1 MLGTS
6 SVTMALARLLYVTAT
21 SKRCRCGRAPPPG
34 SASRAA
40 GLGFRP
46 QLAAQAPGGG
56 AAVDAG
62 AHDRPDRLAHVVQVE
77 RVLEVGR
84 ETAQAERRS
93 ASVPRCH
100 LAQDLPDKPL
110 RIFPVALRRGGQYG
124 VLLMEDL
131 AAHIRAKI
139 AAGTLPSLPT
149 ALGSCGPA
157 TATDGSATPATG
169 RSPPPIES

>member
-1 MLGTS
+1 
-6 SVTMALARLLYVTAT
+6 
-21 SKRCRCGRAPPPG
+21 
-34 SASRAA
+34 
-40 GLGFRP
+40 
-46 QLAAQAPGGG
+46 
-56 AAVDAG
+56 
-62 AHDRPDRLAHVVQVE
+62 HVVQVE

-139 AAGTLPSLPT
+139 AAGTPPSLPT
-149 ALGSCGPA
+149 ALGSCGSA
-157 TATDGSATPATG
+157 TATDGSATPATR
-169 RSPPPIES
+169 RSPPPIESTRSTLAAIGRFGFTRSASPPGTTRTRRGWRTPMATDGYGKQTAR